1 MSSPHSS
8 SLARKAAFTLL
19 EIMLVIVIIGV
30 VATIAVTNLD
40 VFNTTENAKR
50 DTTMVQIG
58 NLANA
63 VETYRLHTGKLPS
76 SLNDLV
82 TNPGIKEWRGPYQKK
97 LPKDRWGD
105 EYSFSA
111 SGNQYEIRSN
121 AGGSEKGPLSSNDL

>member
-1 MSSPHSS
+1 
-8 SLARKAAFTLL
+8 
-19 EIMLVIVIIGV
+19 MLVIVIIGV